1 MSMASAALYGGDAGG
16 VHAPAPRAAQSGA
29 LASAARNAVRAGSSS
44 GRVPRGEQHGEALTN
59 PAVGVANGG
68 LDNEAADL
76 ILRIG
81 DVLENTELR
90 RR

>member
-1 MSMASAALYGGDAGG
+1 MSMASAALYGSDASG

-29 LASAARNAVRAGSSS
+29 LASAARNAVRAGSS